1 MKISVDSIGVADVQV
16 LIGYRVDDCFLLTD
30 RADFIAGLFVV
41 RVRMSFR
48 IIDSLILIRQVFMTC
63 DVNAVAEKFSK
74 TTRLFPARDEELKV
88 KVISTV
94 ISL

>member
-63 DVNAVAEKFSK
+63 DVNAVAEKFFENHK
-74 TTRLFPARDEELKV
+74 AIPGKG
-88 KVISTV
+88 
-94 ISL
+94 